1 MRLGISV
8 AVLSL
13 ALAAPAF
20 ASADSFNQFSAP
32 DIRTGNSDMGWSY
45 NWKAGDS
52 AKHVLARLRAV
63 CKSSNRYDQVQCRRG
78 TAILKDAYAELQAR
92 RAAEGV
98 IAD

>member
-1 MRLGISV
+1 MRLLLSC
-8 AVLSL
+8 AALSL
-13 ALAAPAF
+13 ALTAPVF
-20 ASADSFNQFSAP
+20 ATAGSFNQFSAP

-45 NWKAGDS
+45 NWKSSDS

-63 CKSSNRYDQVQCRRG
+63 CKSSDRYDQLQCRRG
-78 TAILKDAYAELQAR
+78 TAILKDAYAELQVR